1 MARARRAG
9 ASPGIALV
17 LVLWVLTLL
26 TVMAVGLTAAQ
37 RTETALTENQID
49 QARFS
54 ALSDAAIAY
63 AMYSF
68 LMPADALMEP
78 AVGALPEDPE
88 GQAWVPNGTPRSFR
102 FAGSAVEIAVH
113 DEASR
118 INLNSADPALLAALF
133 EAAGV
138 AEEDAAS
145 LADAV
150 ADFRDGDDLR
160 LLNGAED
167 DDYADAGRAL
177 GAKDEPFT
185 AVEELQQVLGVD
197 RSLYQRVAPALTVD
211 SPGNRINEAFAPALV
226 LAALQGIPL
235 EEAELQVAERDDPL
249 LSGTQG
255 PRAVNRGGPLYRV
268 AVREQAA
275 RGAGRRM
282 EALVELGPGPQGP
295 YRVVWRRLGL
305 ADPPPP
311 VDPLDGEV
319 DALARP

>member
-1 MARARRAG
+1 MARGRPPRAS
-9 ASPGIALV
+9 AGIALI

-26 TVMAVGLTAAQ
+26 AVMAIGLTAAQ
-37 RTETALTENQID
+37 RTETALAENQID
-49 QARFS
+49 QARFM

-68 LMPADALMEP
+68 LMPADALADP
-78 AVGALPEDPE
+78 ATGAAPEDPE
-88 GQAWVPNGTPRSFR
+88 AQAWVPNGAPRGFT
-102 FAGSAVEIAVH
+102 FAGSTVEIAVFN
-113 DEASR
+113 EGSR
-118 INLNSADPALLAALF
+118 INLNTAEPALLAALF

-138 AEEDAAS
+138 VEEDAAT

-150 ADFRDGDDLR
+150 ADFRDADDLR

-197 RSLYQRVAPALTVD
+197 RALYQQVAPALTVD
-211 SPGNRINEAFAPALV
+211 APGNAIDQAFAPALV

-235 EEAELQVAERDDPL
+235 EDAELQVAERDDPL
-249 LSGTQG
+249 LAGTQG

-268 AVREQAA
+268 AVGEQ
-275 RGAGRRM
+275 GAGGPGRRM
-282 EALVELGPGPQGP
+282 EALVELAPGPQGP
-295 YRVVWRRLGL
+295 YRVVWRRLG
-305 ADPPPP
+305 ASAPPPAAGP
-311 VDPLDGEV
+311 PGADD
-319 DALARP
+319 DAPNRP